1 MPRVPVHTTDT
12 APDAAKDNLRALTEQ
27 VGKTLNIFGEMAHA
41 PVLLDSYVQLE
52 SRLSSGSSL
61 DQRTRAA
68 LHLTVAN
75 VNGCDYCQA
84 AYTAQAKAN
93 GFSDQDAVAIRAGRL
108 DTDPTIQAAIAV
120 AREIAAGKG
129 FVDDATWAAALEAG
143 WSDAQLLEVFLE
155 VVRTIFT
162 NYFNHLV
169 GTELDLPAAP
179 DLPS

>member
-1 MPRVPVHTTDT
+1 MPRVPVHTVDT
-12 APDAAKDNLRALTEQ
+12 APEAAKDNLRALTER

-41 PVLLDSYVQLE
+41 PVVLDSYVQLE
-52 SRLSSGSSL
+52 TRLASDSSL

-75 VNGCDYCQA
+75 VNECDYCQA
-84 AYTAQAKAN
+84 AYTGQAKAS
-93 GFSDQDAVAIRAGRL
+93 GFSDDDAMAIRAGSL
-108 DTDPTIQAAIAV
+108 DTDGQIQAAIAL
-120 AREIAAGKG
+120 AREIAANKG
-129 FVDDATWAAALEAG
+129 YVDGSTWATALDAG
-143 WSDAQLLEVFLE
+143 WTDAQLLEIFVE

-179 DLPS
+179 DLT